1 MGDVIHAFPVV
12 GELHAHVPG
21 IEIDWVVE
29 ESFAALPPLHPGVA
43 RVVPVA
49 VRRWRRRPFARDV
62 RAEIRALRERLRE
75 ARYDRVLDLQG
86 LVKSVWIAR
95 MAGAPVAGFD
105 RASVREPLAVLGY
118 AHRHRVDLRLHAIE
132 RLRQLAGAEFG
143 YRPEGLPAFG
153 LRPAEVPMP
162 QDTVPA
168 EPYAV
173 MLHATSRAEKRW
185 PDDDWVALAE
195 ALAARGLTTVWPW
208 GSTAEQQ
215 VARALA
221 DRARGRLAPRLDL
234 AQCAVLLSRARLVVG
249 VDTGLTHLS
258 AALERPT
265 IALFAAT
272 PAWRF
277 GPYWTPRAVS
287 LGEAGRWP
295 RPLEVVAAADSL
307 LQVAA

>member
-29 ESFAALPPLHPGVA
+29 EAFAALPPLHPGVA

-49 VRRWRRRPFARDV
+49 VRRWRRRPFAREV

-75 ARYDRVLDLQG
+75 ARYERVIDLQG
-86 LVKSVWIAR
+86 LVKSAWIAR
-95 MAGAPVAGFD
+95 MAAAPVAGFD
-105 RASVREPLAVLGY
+105 RASVREPLATLAY
-118 AHRHRVDLRLHAIE
+118 AHRHRVDPKLHAIE
-132 RLRQLAGAEFG
+132 RLRRLAGAEFG
-143 YRPEGLPAFG
+143 YEPRGLPEFG
-153 LRPAEVPMP
+153 LRPVDAPMP
-162 QDTVPA
+162 DGAVPGD
-168 EPYAV
+168 PYAV

-185 PDDDWVALAE
+185 PDDDWIALAE
-195 ALAARGLTTVWPW
+195 ALSARGLATVWPW
-208 GSTAEQQ
+208 GSPAEQR
-215 VARALA
+215 VAEALA
-221 DRARGRLAPRLDL
+221 GRARGRLAPRLDL

-295 RPLEVVAAADSL
+295 RPAEVVAAADSL
-307 LQVAA
+307 LQAGA

>member
-21 IEIDWVVE
+21 VEIDWIVE

-43 RVVPVA
+43 RTVPVA

-62 RAEIRALRERLRE
+62 RAEIRALRERLRD

-86 LVKSVWIAR
+86 LVKSAWIAR

-105 RASVREPLAVLGY
+105 RASVREPLAALAY
-118 AHRHRVDLRLHAIE
+118 AHRHRIDLRLHAIE
-132 RLRQLAGAEFG
+132 RLRRLAGAEFG
-143 YRPEGLPAFG
+143 YLPDGLPGFG
-153 LRPAEVPMP
+153 LRPADVPMP
-162 QDTVPA
+162 DGALP
-168 EPYAV
+168 EDPFAV

-185 PDDDWVALAE
+185 PDDDWVTLAD
-195 ALAARGLTTVWPW
+195 ALAARGLITVWPW
-208 GSTAEQQ
+208 GSPDEQR
-215 VARALA
+215 VAQALA
-221 DRARGRLAPRLDL
+221 QRTRGRLAPRLDL
-234 AQCAVLLSRARLVVG
+234 AQCAVLLTQARLVVG

-287 LGEAGRWP
+287 LGETGRWP
-295 RPLEVVAAADSL
+295 RPLEVTAAADSL
-307 LQVAA
+307 LQLGA